1 MNSFFLF
8 FLFFSFQA
16 FSNEN
21 VIHNINYGQCPKQ
34 TSDLFLLEVL
44 EEFNNNKS
52 LLSLKKRIELK
63 KLEKKFFLSHYQI
76 DYSPIQNKLNIN
88 LKCPEPVA
96 VINIYESLSSKKK
109 YSQLLLKDGKLF
121 NPTYEHALRS
131 SNLLERKLPLVSIEE
146 KFLDDKKQ
154 YDIAYV
160 IDRLDKELNSKLIEV
175 VVDNSKSVS
184 LIFNFK
190 SRNPASVFLGKGFWD
205 KKIVKLNKIFEYYSR
220 SKYVPLKINLEN
232 PDKVVIRF

>member
-1 MNSFFLF
+1 MKLSFLF
-8 FLFFSFQA
+8 VLLFSFKA
-16 FSNEN
+16 FSNKN
-21 VIHNINYGQCPKQ
+21 VSHEINYGQCPKQ
-34 TSDLFLLEVL
+34 TSDLFLLEIL
-44 EEFNNNKS
+44 EEFNSKKS
-52 LLSLKKRIELK
+52 LLSLKKKIEEK
-63 KLEKKFFLSHYQI
+63 KLEKKFFLSDYEI
-76 DYSPIQNKLNIN
+76 SYSPIQNKLDIN

-131 SNLLERKLPLVSIEE
+131 SNLLDRKLPLVSIEE
-146 KFLDDKKQ
+146 KFLDEKKQ

-175 VVDNSKSVS
+175 VIDNTKSVS
-184 LIFNFK
+184 LIFNFQ

-205 KKIVKLNKIFEYYSR
+205 KKIVKLNKIFEHYAR
-220 SKYVPLKINLEN
+220 SKYVPIKINLEN
-232 PDKVVIRF
+232 PDKVVVRF